1 MSPDAIFEHGSRTYY
16 NASKFFPKVLRN
28 RVTTLYA
35 FVRTADDYVDAR
47 PQDASGFAAFRQRWN
62 SAADGA
68 PSGDSVV
75 DNFAALSSEAGF
87 QREWVEAF
95 LDAMQA
101 DLTVREYVTL
111 DSTLGYV
118 YGSAEVIG
126 LFMARL
132 MELPPESYPA
142 AKSLGRAMQYVNF
155 VRDFAEDRT
164 LGRRYLPLEGANPAV
179 ADESGAHDF
188 PDDFVAYLRR
198 HVDRYRAWAS
208 EGRAGFHYIPRRYR
222 IAIATAMDMYDWT
235 ASRVY
240 ENPMV
245 VWERKIKPRKVF
257 IVADAIRNIFSGGM
271 G

>member
-1 MSPDAIFEHGSRTYY
+1 MADVLSAPMSPDAIFEHGSRTYY

-101 DLTVREYVTL
+101 DLTVREYDTL

-118 YGSAEVIG
+118 YGSAEVIAVCSWHASWNC
-126 LFMARL
+126 LRNHTRL
-132 MELPPESYPA
+132 QSRLDGRCNMSTLYVTLQKTERWVGATFRLRVPILP
-142 AKSLGRAMQYVNF
+142 
-155 VRDFAEDRT
+155 
-164 LGRRYLPLEGANPAV
+164 
-179 ADESGAHDF
+179 
-188 PDDFVAYLRR
+188 
-198 HVDRYRAWAS
+198 
-208 EGRAGFHYIPRRYR
+208 
-222 IAIATAMDMYDWT
+222 
-235 ASRVY
+235 
-240 ENPMV
+240 
-245 VWERKIKPRKVF
+245 
-257 IVADAIRNIFSGGM
+257 
-271 G
+271 